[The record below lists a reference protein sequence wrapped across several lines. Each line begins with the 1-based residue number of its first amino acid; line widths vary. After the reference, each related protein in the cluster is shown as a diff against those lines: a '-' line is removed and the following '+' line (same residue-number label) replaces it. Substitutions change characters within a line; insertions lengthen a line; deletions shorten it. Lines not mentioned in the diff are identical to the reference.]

1 MEKCKNCGADLQPG
15 VKFCGKYGAPVDG
28 SIENNSTTAS
38 RLNKANN
45 SETIASI
52 KSHSL
57 NYFSWY
63 KKSISKP
70 SEVDNSNKYFGVV
83 SIVIS
88 VLLASFAFYSI
99 IGKVFAGAESAINE
113 VSRYYPNLSNAGVPT
128 GFKLYF
134 QLFLMVLVYYAVF
147 ILIGFVCKKYMIDKD
162 TTIFNYT
169 NQLGSYGN
177 SIMIVQLL
185 LVLFLLVSS
194 TSSFILLIVFMMI
207 LSSISAVA
215 YIGSIVVTKAQAKL
229 DKIYVAIITLF
240 ASNAVVSIIFMIT
253 ARSMI
258 LRYVEIIKNLL

>member
-15 VKFCGKYGAPVDG
+15 VKFCGKCGAPVDG
-28 SIENNSTTAS
+28 SMENNSTMAS
-38 RLNKANN
+38 RLTRANN
-45 SETIASI
+45 SETIDSI
-52 KSHSL
+52 KHHSL

-70 SEVDNSNKYFGVV
+70 SVVDNNNKYFGIV

-88 VLLASFAFYSI
+88 ILLASFAFYSI
-99 IGKVFAGAESAINE
+99 ASKVFAGAESVINE
-113 VSRYYPNLSNAGVPT
+113 ASRYYSNLSNVGVPT

-134 QLFLMVLVYYAVF
+134 QLFLMVVVYYAVF
-147 ILIGFVCKKYMIDKD
+147 ILIGFLCKKNLIDKD
-162 TTIFNYT
+162 ITIFDYT

-185 LVLFLLVSS
+185 LVLFLLV
-194 TSSFILLIVFMMI
+194 TGMSSFMALIVFMMI

-215 YIGSIVVTKAQAKL
+215 YIGSMIVTKSKAKL
-229 DKIYVAIITLF
+229 DKIYVAMITLF
-240 ASNAVVSIIFMIT
+240 ASNVVVSIIFMIT

-258 LRYVEIIKNLL
+258 SRYVEIIKNLL